1 MFRKVFVSEKNDRV
15 GAVGDSDF
23 DPLAPL
29 FGDDFEPVTTP
40 IKGYEPPPA
49 SPEMLALVKEFE
61 SQIEEIHAENFPEW
75 EQFFGTA
82 RKLENEYFGD
92 YGQST
97 ALSDELM
104 SVYELMD
111 VEALYADDKFVAQL
125 VKILPEDVH
134 FACFLLNSEYTD
146 RVSAIS
152 LADMLNVLLD
162 SQTPMDCYGC
172 AMNRWWGNPI
182 AYLAVNP
189 NTNSLDLQRI
199 FEIAIIEPD
208 EFSRDITLCS
218 LAQNPSTPTEV
229 IKQLASMD
237 RDSLLAGD
245 DQCPFYNPNNKLS
258 VNISYWAKKQLDQR
272 FSV

>member
-1 MFRKVFVSEKNDRV
+1 MFRKVFVSDKSDGVDEAND
-15 GAVGDSDF
+15 SEF

-49 SPEMLALVKEFE
+49 SPEILALVKEFE

-82 RKLENEYFGD
+82 RKLNNEYFSD

-111 VEALYADDKFVAQL
+111 VESLFTDSKFLAEI

-134 FACFLLNSEYTD
+134 FACFALTCEYEQNIP
-146 RVSAIS
+146 A
-152 LADMLNVLLD
+152 NVLSEILKVLLEAE
-162 SQTPMDCYGC
+162 SPMDCYGC
-172 AMNRWWGNPI
+172 SMNRWWGNPV

-189 NTNSLDLQRI
+189 NTKPQDLQKI
-199 FEIAIIEPD
+199 HEIAKAESY
-208 EFSRDITLCS
+208 EFSKDIILCS
-218 LAQNPSTPTEV
+218 LAQNPSTSIEV
-229 IKQLASMD
+229 LNQLALID
-237 RDSLLAGD
+237 QDSLLASD
-245 DQCPFYNPNNKLS
+245 EQCPFYDPDNKLS
-258 VNISYWAKKQLDQR
+258 VNISYWAKRRLSERKA
-272 FSV
+272 

>member
-82 RKLENEYFGD
+82 RKLNNEYFSD

-111 VEALYADDKFVAQL
+111 VESLFTDSKFLTEV

-134 FACFLLNSEYTD
+134 FACFALTCEYAQLISANMLSE
-146 RVSAIS
+146 I
-152 LADMLNVLLD
+152 LKVLLEAE
-162 SQTPMDCYGC
+162 SPMDCYGC
-172 AMNRWWGNPI
+172 SMNQWWGNPV

-189 NTNSLDLQRI
+189 NTKPEDLKKI
-199 FEIAIIEPD
+199 FEIATAESY

-218 LAQNPSTPTEV
+218 LAYNSSTSIEV
-229 IKQLASMD
+229 LNQLALID
-237 RDSLLAGD
+237 QDALLARD
-245 DQCPFYNPNNKLS
+245 EQCPFYDPDNKLS
-258 VNISYWAKKQLDQR
+258 INISFWAKKQLSER
-272 FSV
+272 KS

>member
-1 MFRKVFVSEKNDRV
+1 MFRKVFVSDKSGGVDEAND
-15 GAVGDSDF
+15 SEF

-29 FGDDFEPVTTP
+29 FGEDFEPVTTP

-49 SPEMLALVKEFE
+49 SPEILALVKEFE

-82 RKLENEYFGD
+82 RKLNNEYFSD

-111 VEALYADDKFVAQL
+111 VESLFTDSKFLTEV

-134 FACFLLNSEYTD
+134 FACFALTCEYEQLISANMLSE
-146 RVSAIS
+146 I
-152 LADMLNVLLD
+152 LKVLLEAE
-162 SQTPMDCYGC
+162 SPMDCYGC
-172 AMNRWWGNPI
+172 SMNQWWGNPV

-189 NTNSLDLQRI
+189 NTKPEDLKKI
-199 FEIAIIEPD
+199 FEIATAESY
-208 EFSRDITLCS
+208 EFSRNITLCS
-218 LAQNPSTPTEV
+218 LAYNSSTSIEV
-229 IKQLASMD
+229 LNQLALID
-237 RDSLLAGD
+237 QDSLLARD
-245 DQCPFYNPNNKLS
+245 EQCPFYDPDNKLS
-258 VNISYWAKKQLDQR
+258 INISFWAKKQLSER
-272 FSV
+272 KS